1 MAVEV
6 QEMPD
11 FSDPPDYVDDITEA
25 EVLENSNL
33 VRPTRLYYEEC
44 CVLIYGIPIVG
55 PERIEKLKTVLA
67 KLFSFVHP
75 PVSTFIP
82 TDDDGK
88 TKGYCFIEY
97 DTPAQTNAA
106 AKVLDGSAL
115 DKNHTFSAYVL
126 SAMRDLKEPEANWT
140 PPAKNSYVD
149 AGDLWWW
156 TQNPKCMDQFAIQVE
171 TGPGNVNL
179 GVFWNAKGQD
189 PYIVSEDANR
199 LNWSEFIFKWSP
211 SGTYLASFHSQ
222 GVALWGGEKF
232 VKIQKIQHPGVSYVE
247 FSPNETYIV
256 TYAQDDYGRFD
267 NTLRVFDVFT
277 GEQKKSFQP
286 SGPTGSGRI
295 CDWPFLKWSHDE
307 KYFAFN
313 RAKGDSVNV
322 YNAETFTLENQIEL
336 AGLITFEWNPTK
348 NVIAYYCEER
358 HEANAPAEVG
368 LIEYPSKQRIRAQ
381 RIFSVSSAMLYWQ
394 KSGEYLAAQTERY
407 SSRKIK
413 DNEVKLSGP
422 TSHLEIFD
430 CTAKEVSVQTIQL
443 PEPFINFG
451 FEPKGDKFCVLVGS
465 GNKVT
470 PLIYKIDS
478 GKPAPILV
486 SKLDSGVQLSVVKW
500 APQGGWLVV
509 YSENSPAGQA
519 HFIDAS
525 GTEVS
530 RTRIVEHPSMNYG
543 EWDPTGRYFITASAG
558 HGRYDTGY
566 RIHTFMGREIYKKSL
581 EGLTRFK
588 WRPRPK
594 IVIPDQKV
602 KEIKRNLKNLSRK
615 FEEEDRKEQDKAS
628 KELIEKRRAFMSEF
642 NSLRQKAKERNDAER
657 DLRLKLR
664 NGVDTSFVETDL
676 VEEEVTIP
684 LTTTVKPL
692 TEETPAEATTEE

>member
-6 QEMPD
+6 PEMPD
-11 FSDPPDYVDDITEA
+11 FSDPPDFVDEITEEDILA
-25 EVLENSNL
+25 GSNL
-33 VRPTRLYYEEC
+33 VRPTAAYWEEC
-44 CVLIYGIPIVG
+44 CVLIWGIPVVNQ
-55 PERIEKLKTVLA
+55 ERIEKLKNVLG
-67 KLFSFVHP
+67 KVFSFVHT
-75 PVSTFIP
+75 PVSNFFP
-82 TDDDGK
+82 TNEDGN

-97 DTPAQTNAA
+97 ETPEQTSAA
-106 AKVLDGSAL
+106 AKVCDGYAL
-115 DKNHTFSAYVL
+115 DKKHTFSAYVL
-126 SAMRDLKEPEANWT
+126 SAMRHLKEPEENWT
-140 PPAKNSYVD
+140 PPAKKDYVD

-156 TQNPKCMDQFAIQVE
+156 LQNPKSMDQFAIQAE
-171 TGPGNVNL
+171 GHDGVNL

-189 PYIVSEDANR
+189 PYPVGEDATR

-232 VKIQKIQHPGVSYVE
+232 IKIQRIQHPGVSYLE

-286 SGPTGSGRI
+286 SGPMGSGRI

-313 RAKGDSVNV
+313 RAKGDCINV
-322 YNAETFTLENQIEL
+322 YNSETFTLETQIEL
-336 AGLITFEWNPTK
+336 AGLITFEWNPAK

-358 HEANAPAEVG
+358 HEANAPAEIG
-368 LIEYPSKQRIRAQ
+368 LIEYPSKQKIRAQ
-381 RIFSVSSAMLYWQ
+381 RIFSVSSALLYWQ
-394 KSGEYLAAQTERY
+394 KSGEYFAAQTERY

-413 DNEVKLSGP
+413 DNDVKLSGI
-422 TSHLEIFD
+422 TSHFEIFD
-430 CTAKEVSVQTIQL
+430 CTAKDVSVQTLQL
-443 PEPFINFG
+443 PEPFVNFG

-470 PLIYKIDS
+470 PLVYKIDS
-478 GKPAPILV
+478 GKPAPVQV
-486 SKLDSGVQLSVVKW
+486 SKLESGVQLTAVKW
-500 APQGGWLVV
+500 APQGGWLVA

-525 GTEVS
+525 GGEAI
-530 RTRIVEHPSMNYG
+530 RTRLVEHASMNYG

-558 HGRYDTGY
+558 HGRYETGY
-566 RIHTFMGREIYKKSL
+566 RIHTFQGREIFKKSL
-581 EGLTRFK
+581 DGLTRFK
-588 WRPRPK
+588 WRPRPRF
-594 IVIPDQKV
+594 IIPDPKI
-602 KEIKRNLKNLSRK
+602 KEIKRNLKTLSRK

-628 KELIEKRRAFMSEF
+628 KELIEKRRKFMSEF
-642 NSLRQKAKERNDAER
+642 NEMRQKAKERNEAER
-657 DLRLKLR
+657 EMRLKLR
-664 NGVDTSFVETDL
+664 DGVDSASPFTDSDL
-676 VEEEVTIP
+676 VEETVIIP
-684 LTTTVKPL
+684 LKTNIKVLK
-692 TEETPAEATTEE
+692 EEGAAAEEEP